1 MIIDF
6 TIRATSEAAF
16 KAAWVRAGILDA
28 GDGYAFRPAYEGC
41 VELSCLQGWPGI
53 VTKGENEVVP
63 GWHCNA
69 RVTGALAEAMT
80 AGLAQTDAEGN
91 LLPLMQRTWAAYVFG
106 LSETQAIDAES
117 GFPYEAT
124 VQDGTIQY
132 GDPRDLS
139 TPANVRQ

>member
-16 KAAWVRAGILDA
+16 KAAWVKAGIIEDA
-28 GDGYAFRPAYEGC
+28 EGYEFRPTYAGN

-53 VTKGENEVVP
+53 VTKGEGEVVP

-80 AGLAQTDAEGN
+80 AGLPQTDKDGAT
-91 LLPLMQRTWAAYVFG
+91 LPLMQRTWAAYVFG
-106 LSETQAIDAES
+106 LSEVQAIDPES
-117 GFPYEAT
+117 GFPYEAET
-124 VQDGTIQY
+124 AAGDVQY
-132 GDPRDLS
+132 GDPRDLKS
-139 TPANVRQ
+139 PACVRQ